1 MEFLADKAF
10 KKIWGEMQGEK
21 NKILS
26 PEFKK
31 AAEKC
36 PLIFNKQ
43 FYTWVEL
50 NPKIITSDKLMETVM
65 EHYMAAKPLMQ
76 FLNKAN

>member
-1 MEFLADKAF
+1 
-10 KKIWGEMQGEK
+10 
-21 NKILS
+21 
-26 PEFKK
+26 
-31 AAEKC
+31 
-36 PLIFNKQ
+36 LIFNKQ